1 MKTIV
6 ILLIPLLAVVFLVIA
21 LAQTVAHSVR
31 FKKHRDKL
39 KALLGLAGLFTALHA
54 PGQATN
60 LLSLTYV
67 NGTNNGNVFYASNIF
82 VPRQKF
88 IVQSLGITNANP
100 GGSYTTNGI
109 TNSIT
114 VHFQLSVDGGNSNWV
129 TLATWTPDGTNS
141 LVANI
146 DDEFARIALPMR
158 AQVITT
164 NALGVSVF
172 KQ

>member
-1 MKTIV
+1 MKTA
-6 ILLIPLLAVVFLVIA
+6 LCFLISAFCFA
-21 LAQTVAHSVR
+21 AAAES
-31 FKKHRDKL
+31 
-39 KALLGLAGLFTALHA
+39 
-54 PGQATN
+54 TN

-67 NGTNNGNVFYASNIF
+67 NGTNTGNVFWASNIY

-88 IVQSLGITNANP
+88 IVQSLGITNSAS
-100 GGSYTTNGI
+100 GSYTTNGI

-114 VHFQLSVDGGNSNWV
+114 VHFQLSVDASNTNWI
-129 TLATWTPDGTNS
+129 TLATWTPVSTNA